1 MLSACI
7 PAFLS
12 MNPVKRSRLNAIRCG
27 EGSAMRPDEA
37 WKAKHVRGNK
47 RRVVEGEMERA

>member
-47 RRVVEGEMERA
+47 RRVVEGEIERA